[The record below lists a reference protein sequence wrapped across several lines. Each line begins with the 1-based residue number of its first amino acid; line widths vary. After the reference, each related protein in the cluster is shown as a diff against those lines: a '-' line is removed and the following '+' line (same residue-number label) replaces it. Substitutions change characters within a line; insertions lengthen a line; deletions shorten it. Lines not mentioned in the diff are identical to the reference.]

1 MKTKKPVETKP
12 KENSKPSDNKSK
24 EQTNSNKTL
33 DLNKPSNNSKSYSYF
48 NNNYGYN
55 NWNRGYNGGYSGFSS
70 LNNNYYYSVP
80 GNSNGSFLNHLLL
93 GYLLFRPNSHPTY
106 STNNI
111 YQDPTAL
118 SYEGNNGF
126 VTPVPTKSYNNE
138 DIEKKPKKDYKA
150 LIAIGL
156 LVSPLIFSGIFL
168 FIKSFINR

>member
-1 MKTKKPVETKP
+1 M
-12 KENSKPSDNKSK
+12 
-24 EQTNSNKTL
+24 

-70 LNNNYYYSVP
+70 LNNNYYNNYYSEP
-80 GNSNGSFLNHLLL
+80 RNSNGSFLNHLLL

-106 STNNI
+106 NTNNI

-126 VTPVPTKSYNNE
+126 ATPVPTKSDNNE
-138 DIEKKPKKDYKA
+138 DVEKKPNKDYKA

-156 LVSPLIFSGIFL
+156 LVSPLILSGIFL
-168 FIKSFINR
+168 FVKSFINR

>member
-1 MKTKKPVETKP
+1 M
-12 KENSKPSDNKSK
+12 
-24 EQTNSNKTL
+24 
-33 DLNKPSNNSKSYSYF
+33 DLNKPKSNSSNSYSSF

-55 NWNRGYNGGYSGFSS
+55 NWNRGYNNGYSGFSS
-70 LNNNYYYSVP
+70 LNNNYYSYPRS
-80 GNSNGSFLNHLLL
+80 SNGSLFNNLLL
-93 GYLLFRPNSHPTY
+93 GYLLLRPNSHPTY
-106 STNNI
+106 NNI

-156 LVSPLIFSGIFL
+156 LVSPLILSGIFL
-168 FIKSFINR
+168 FVKSFINR